1 MCSYFLMWV
10 SLIIT
15 TKITKIPTESMMST
29 MKIINRLKIC
39 LQKNLNILM
48 NGLKM
53 VIKNLLL
60 NKIKL
65 VAKIRF
71 ISKT

>member
-29 MKIINRLKIC
+29 MKIINKLKIC
-39 LQKNLNILM
+39 LQKNLNILT

>member
-39 LQKNLNILM
+39 LQKNLNILT

>member
-65 VAKIRF
+65 VAKIRC